1 MNKMKLNVNLNVNET
16 PTSTVNQLAQNFR
29 HHNEATANTVIGR
42 KIEYENNLQKAS
54 EKQLT
59 KYTKSTPN
67 RFTGTTA
74 TTQINRES
82 VNNTITSN
90 DVSSLTTSTTP
101 HDKYLRNIVGNA
113 KNQFEKSTK
122 TFTEHNE
129 YNFRMNKSSPIK
141 SVKLLNNLNVL
152 KSRRFPVSVKNG
164 DE

>member
-1 MNKMKLNVNLNVNET
+1 M
-16 PTSTVNQLAQNFR
+16 
-29 HHNEATANTVIGR
+29 IGR

-54 EKQLT
+54 EKQLS
-59 KYTKSTPN
+59 KCTKSTPN
-67 RFTGTTA
+67 RFTG

-101 HDKYLRNIVGNA
+101 HDTYLRNIVGNA

-152 KSRRFPVSVKNG
+152 KSRRFPVPVKNG